1 MNADADIRTHV
12 IDELDFDPS
21 VTANGI
27 GVTVSK
33 GVVTLTGFVPSY
45 FEQEAAVRAVQRVKG
60 VKAVAQELKV
70 RLPSFRKHGD
80 DEIAGRAVSIL
91 SWTMHGDN
99 DIKVV
104 VDDGWVTLSG
114 QVDWGFQKKSAEQA
128 IRKLG
133 GVTGVSNTITV
144 RPQVENADV
153 RDGILRAFRRN
164 AELDGSGIR
173 IAVDGTTVTLTGA
186 VKTWSERRV
195 AEEAAWRVPGVTEV
209 HDNIAVR

>member
-1 MNADADIRTHV
+1 MDTDADIRTRV

-21 VTANGI
+21 VTASGI

-45 FEQEAAVRAVQRVKG
+45 FEQETAVRAVQRVKG
-60 VKAVAQELKV
+60 VRAVAQELKV
-70 RLPSFRKHGD
+70 RLANFQKHGD
-80 DEIAGRAVSIL
+80 DEIAGRALSIL
-91 SWTMHGDN
+91 GWTMHGDN
-99 DIKVV
+99 DIRVV

-144 RPQVENADV
+144 RHVQNADV
-153 RDGILRAFRRN
+153 REGILRAFRRN
-164 AELDGSGIR
+164 AELEGAGID
-173 IAVDGTTVTLTGA
+173 IAIDGTTVTLTGA
-186 VKTWSERRV
+186 VKTWYERRM
-195 AEEAAWRVPGVTEV
+195 AEEAAWRAPGVTEV
-209 HDNIAVR
+209 RDNIAVQ

>member
-1 MNADADIRTHV
+1 MNTDADIRTRV

-21 VTANGI
+21 VTPNGI

-45 FEQEAAVRAVQRVKG
+45 FEQETAVRAVQRVKG

-70 RLPSFRKHGD
+70 RLPNFQKHGD
-80 DEIAGRAVSIL
+80 DEIAGRALSIL
-91 SWTMHGDN
+91 GWTMHGDN
-99 DIKVV
+99 DIRVV

-144 RPQVENADV
+144 RHVQNADV
-153 RDGILRAFRRN
+153 REGILRAFRRN
-164 AELDGSGIR
+164 AELEGAGID
-173 IAVDGTTVTLTGA
+173 IAIDGTTVTLTGG
-186 VKTWSERRV
+186 VKTWYERRM

-209 HDNIAVR
+209 RDNIAVQ

>member
-1 MNADADIRTHV
+1 MDTDADIRTRV

-27 GVTVSK
+27 GVTARR

-45 FEQEAAVRAVQRVKG
+45 FEQETAVRAVQRVKG

-70 RLPSFRKHGD
+70 RLPNFQKHGD
-80 DEIAGRAVSIL
+80 DEIAGRALSIL
-91 SWTMHGDN
+91 GWTMHGDN

-133 GVTGVSNTITV
+133 GVTGVSNAITM
-144 RPQVENADV
+144 RPHIENTDV
-153 RDGILRAFRRN
+153 REGILRAFRRN
-164 AELDGSGIR
+164 AELEGAGIG
-173 IAVDGTTVTLTGA
+173 ITVDGATVTLTGA
-186 VKTWSERRV
+186 VKTWYERRM

-209 HDNIAVR
+209 RDNIAVQ